1 MSKAM
6 DGEVRYLAESR
17 SLLERL
23 ASTAATP
30 EGSDK
35 PSPVSLDLSGPLAR
49 IQNTRNFIEAC
60 DYRIRELDELLSNS
74 EDREFYPFHS
84 ATTLALTSTRVVGL
98 RLEKIAAGGVGAFD
112 EAQLMVSEKL
122 SAAFE
127 AAATLASGGT
137 SSAVMDRYQAL
148 VNANVRRLSRR

>member
-1 MSKAM
+1 VLGADIDRSGKKSAHVSNVSGTGSREGADLWLTSWCQKAAPAEWDLFPKSTFLHRSMSCYEAAAM
-6 DGEVRYLAESR
+6 FS
-17 SLLERL
+17 
-23 ASTAATP
+23 
-30 EGSDK
+30 
-35 PSPVSLDLSGPLAR
+35 
-49 IQNTRNFIEAC
+49 
-60 DYRIRELDELLSNS
+60 
-74 EDREFYPFHS
+74 PFHS